1 MDGHRLKLLDRNRT
15 LCVCVCVCARVC
27 WWAGENERKKE
38 KLGPWKGRRSEILQT
53 AALKNV
59 FSIKSPD
66 VLYLQN

>member
-1 MDGHRLKLLDRNRT
+1 MGEVHL
-15 LCVCVCVCARVC
+15 
-27 WWAGENERKKE
+27 WAGEEGRKKE

-66 VLYLQN
+66 IWYLQNQTIPNHEHFQRDL